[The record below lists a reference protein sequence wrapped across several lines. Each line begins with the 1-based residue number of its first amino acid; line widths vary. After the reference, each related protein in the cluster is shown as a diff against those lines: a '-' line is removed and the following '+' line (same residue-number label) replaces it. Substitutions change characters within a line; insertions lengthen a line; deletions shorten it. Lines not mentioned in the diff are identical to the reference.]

1 MSAKKLNITPTF
13 CRSIMGIFNL
23 RKSLLAFSL
32 VGFLGNFLIVNAPN
46 NQISATDIPTLSV
59 KNAAKNQLSATDIPT
74 RYVESDG
81 HNFAYRILG
90 SGRPLLLIQRLR
102 GTMDDWDPLFLERLA
117 QKHQVIIFN
126 NTGISSSNGK
136 VPSTIIDMAVDAEH
150 FVKALGYEQVDILGW
165 SLGGMV
171 AQTMAIKY
179 PKLVRRVVLV
189 ASTPPGN
196 PEFVP
201 VSQGFKDIAVKEN
214 YTDEDHLK
222 MFFADSSSSRKLGFE
237 SLQRIKKRTSD
248 IDPPVSTDSWKT
260 QFSAAIGWFENKE
273 NYFEKLKLIQQ
284 SVLIA
289 TGKHDIALPIQNSY
303 VLEREIPNAQLM
315 IYPNSAHG
323 FHHQFPVQF
332 GDAVNNFLAQ
342 E

>member
-1 MSAKKLNITPTF
+1 MQ
-13 CRSIMGIFNL
+13 IFNL
-23 RKSLLAFSL
+23 RKSLLAFFL
-32 VGFLGNFLIVNAPN
+32 VGILASFIIVNAPT
-46 NQISATDIPTLSV
+46 NQVSATDIPRPFV
-59 KNAAKNQLSATDIPT
+59 KNVAKNQLSATDIPT
-74 RYVESDG
+74 LYVKSDG

-90 SGRPLLLIQRLR
+90 TGSPLLLIQRLR

-117 QKHQVIIFN
+117 QNHQVILFN

-136 VPSTIIDMAVDAEH
+136 VASTITDMAVDAEH

-179 PKLVRRVVLV
+179 PKLIRRVVLV

-201 VSQGFKDIAVKEN
+201 VSQAFKDIAVKEN

-222 MFFADSSSSRKLGFE
+222 MFFANSNSSRKLGLE
-237 SLQRIKKRTSD
+237 SLQRIKKRTTD
-248 IDPPVSTDSWKT
+248 IEPLVNTDSWKT

-273 NYFEKLKLIQQ
+273 NYFNKLKLIQQ
-284 SVLIA
+284 PILIA
-289 TGKHDIALPIQNSY
+289 TGRYDIALPIQNSY
-303 VLEREIPNAQLM
+303 VLEREIPQAQLM
-315 IYPNSAHG
+315 IYPDSAHG
-323 FHHQFPVQF
+323 FHHQLPIDF

-342 E
+342 K